1 MSGERGITVNAR
13 DKLFTALDMLTDE
26 QIEGIYL
33 FLKNLAGIDGEPTEE
48 MQLAL
53 RESEDIELHPEKYR
67 SYSSFGEI
75 IKEINSEV

>member
-1 MSGERGITVNAR
+1 MNAR

>member
-1 MSGERGITVNAR
+1 MNAR

-33 FLKNLAGIDGEPTEE
+33 FIKNLAGIDGEPTEE